1 MSAAPAGVRGPAE
14 ADVRAR
20 ARKRLALVAA
30 VPPALFLLV
39 AFVGPLV
46 RLVAASV
53 QDDDGRLTLAHY
65 RTVWTSGYY
74 VDAIWETLVL
84 ALLVMVTAV
93 VGGYLMAVP
102 LARARSRWTRA
113 VVLIAVLSPLLTS
126 VIVRSYGWLV
136 LLAPNG
142 AVASLWE
149 TIAGSA
155 APQMLYNTPAAFV
168 ATTHVLLPFAALT
181 IAPGVAAVPRDLETA
196 STSLGAGAAR
206 TFFRVTLPLSLPSVT
221 VAATL
226 VFVLAMG
233 IYVTPLVV
241 GGDTVPFLGIR
252 VYQTIFQLGDYPTAS
267 ALGFTLAVVTAA
279 GTAVLLALFA
289 WLRRLGGVGAR

>member
-1 MSAAPAGVRGPAE
+1 MSGPAPV
-14 ADVRAR
+14 ARRDAGPDVRAR
-20 ARKRLALVAA
+20 GRRRLALVAA
-30 VPPALFLLV
+30 VPPALFLLA

-46 RLVAASV
+46 RLVLASFQDAA
-53 QDDDGRLTLAHY
+53 GRPTLEHY

-74 VDAIWETLVL
+74 VDAMWQTVLL
-84 ALLVMVTAV
+84 ALLVMVTSVA
-93 VGGYLMAVP
+93 GGYLMAVP
-102 LARARSRWTRA
+102 LARARSRTVRA
-113 VVLIAVLSPLLTS
+113 LVLVAVLSPLLTS

-142 AVASLWE
+142 AVARLWE
-149 TIAGSA
+149 ALAQSP

-181 IAPGVAAVPRDLETA
+181 IAPGVAAVPRHLETA

-206 TFFRVTLPLSLPSVT
+206 TFLRVTLPLSLPSVT

-267 ALGFTLAVVTAA
+267 ALGFSLAVVTAV
-279 GTAVLLALFA
+279 GTAALLAVFA
-289 WLRRLGGVGAR
+289 RLRRMGDVGAR